1 MSGLPRSDQ
10 KVAGI
15 TSREPEAVKL
25 HYGFFRTMFWKMERM
40 AKGIGRSEGGFD

>member
-1 MSGLPRSDQ
+1 MSELPRSDQ

-25 HYGFFRTMFWKMERM
+25 HYGFFQTMF
-40 AKGIGRSEGGFD
+40 